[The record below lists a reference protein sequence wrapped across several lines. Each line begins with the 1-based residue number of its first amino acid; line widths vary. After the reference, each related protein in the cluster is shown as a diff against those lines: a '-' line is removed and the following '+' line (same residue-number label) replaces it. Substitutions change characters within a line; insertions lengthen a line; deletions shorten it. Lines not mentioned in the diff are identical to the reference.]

1 MIILF
6 RMTRDITIY
15 DTRRLCHA
23 LSLLQYH
30 EGDRTEVDSEH
41 IQCGT
46 ELGQIGWKPIC
57 WGLIEFSPNWTEPQK
72 KVLQPPEIGE
82 LLSIPQAFPGSPC
95 SPRTTIGINCAQNPA
110 NCLES
115 ATDHGKILSNSDT
128 FYSNTDAVHYMLCM
142 TLILININCW

>member
-57 WGLIEFSPNWTEPQK
+57 WGLIELSRNWTERQK

-82 LLSIPQAFPGSPC
+82 LLSIPQAVPGSPC
-95 SPRTTIGINCAQNPA
+95 SPRTAIGIVHRIQRIVLNQPLTTAKS
-110 NCLES
+110 S
-115 ATDHGKILSNSDT
+115 AIQIHSIQILMQ
-128 FYSNTDAVHYMLCM
+128 VHYMLCM
-142 TLILININCW
+142 TLILINISCW

>member
-57 WGLIEFSPNWTEPQK
+57 WGLIELSRNWTEPQK

-95 SPRTTIGINCAQNPA
+95 SPRTAIGIVHRIQRIVLNQPLTTAKS
-110 NCLES
+110 S
-115 ATDHGKILSNSDT
+115 AIQIHSIQILMQ
-128 FYSNTDAVHYMLCM
+128 VHYMLCM
-142 TLILININCW
+142 TLILINISCW